1 MEILIGLAVV
11 AVVGYFALRMLRG
24 LYQTWKISLPV
35 IFGVI
40 LLAILVS
47 KGVIKTDDASGF
59 LGIVVIVAICII
71 SWACH
76 ARCPHCKT
84 FTIRKVGERH
94 LSTSGV
100 YQQKCGDGHYHPH
113 QKITGE
119 NIYRCTKCGFEKTSR
134 WTKAERLDA

>member
-1 MEILIGLAVV
+1 MQEVLSVIYKNLS
-11 AVVGYFALRMLRG
+11 
-24 LYQTWKISLPV
+24 KISLPV

-113 QKITGE
+113 ALPE
-119 NIYRCTKCGFEKTSR
+119 PEMVLTS
-134 WTKAERLDA
+134 A